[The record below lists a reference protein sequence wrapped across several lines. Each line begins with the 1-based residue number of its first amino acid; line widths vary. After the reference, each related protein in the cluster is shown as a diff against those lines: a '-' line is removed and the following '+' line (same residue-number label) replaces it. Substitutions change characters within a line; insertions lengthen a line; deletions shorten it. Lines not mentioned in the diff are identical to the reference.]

1 MYPLVNEFD
10 NLFLNINSNLDLTVG
25 DLIELKISI
34 LQSGFVVKEQFIF
47 MGEDIPYFFNQI
59 PIFLLYSIK
68 RQQFVKA
75 VRESCHADLVILCK
89 AHTD

>member
-1 MYPLVNEFD
+1 LVNEYD

-25 DLIELKISI
+25 DLIELTTSI
-34 LQSGFVVKEQFIF
+34 QSSFIVKEQFIF
-47 MGEDIPYFFNQI
+47 IGEDIPYFFNQI

-75 VRESCHADLVILCK
+75 VRESYHADLVIVSK